1 MNFNNLALNAAAASL
16 CSKRKVGAVFVHN
29 DKVLS
34 QAYNYHPDKD
44 CSCELD
50 DGSTD
55 PKVIHAEVAVLDLIP
70 NNIIAIMHKLN
81 AISNIYT
88 LYVTHNPC
96 DNCENYI
103 NSFAKRYNIIIR
115 IEVVEEFMKF
125 DADKLRY
132 DLIPPSAMKAL
143 AEVLTYGAK
152 KYKPNNWR
160 NGDKDRYIA
169 ALYRHLEAWRAG
181 EQKDEESG
189 MTHLSHAL
197 TNVAFLLELDATKTE
212 LDNGHE

>member
-1 MNFNNLALNAAAASL
+1 MNEFEQLALDTAVASP
-16 CSKRKVGAVFVHN
+16 CKKRKVGAVLTDGELIFKGVNHERTSHCCEDEQGN
-29 DKVLS
+29 T
-34 QAYNYHPDKD
+34 KD
-44 CSCELD
+44 
-50 DGSTD
+50 T
-55 PKVIHAEVAVLDLIP
+55 VVHAEIAALGELKRWLCTEDKIS
-70 NNIIAIMHKLN
+70 IICKDW
-81 AISNIYT
+81 S
-88 LYVTHNPC
+88 LYVTHQPC
-96 DNCENYI
+96 VKCRKAIAELEEQYPI
-103 NSFAKRYNIIIR
+103 YIIIK
-115 IEVVEEFMKF
+115 VVEEFMKF

-189 MTHLSHAL
+189 MVHLAHAL
-197 TNVAFLLELDATKTE
+197 TNVAFLLELDSSTSKE
-212 LDNGHE
+212 LNNGNK

>member
-1 MNFNNLALNAAAASL
+1 MNEFEELAVKTASESL
-16 CSKRKVGAVFVHN
+16 CEKRKVGAVLVYQGT
-29 DKVLS
+29 VLS
-34 QAYNYHPDKD
+34 YANNYHPNAFS
-44 CSCELD
+44 SCELE

-55 PKVIHAEVAVLDLIP
+55 PKVIHAEVAALE
-70 NNIIAIMHKLN
+70 AAHKEFKHMHVPLV
-81 AISNIYT
+81 
-88 LYVTHNPC
+88 LYVTHEPC
-96 DNCENYI
+96 TNCMEYI
-103 NSFAKRYNIIIR
+103 NAYCGQHDIKIHIK
-115 IEVVEEFMKF
+115 VVEQFMKF
-125 DADKLRY
+125 DTDKLRY

-152 KYKPNNWR
+152 KYKPNNWK

-197 TNVAFLLELDATKTE
+197 TNVAFLLELD
-212 LDNGHE
+212 NGHE

>member
-1 MNFNNLALNAAAASL
+1 MNEFEEYALAAAKASP
-16 CSKRKVGAVFVHN
+16 CKKRKVGAVFTHN
-29 DKVLS
+29 NVILAS
-34 QAYNYHPDKD
+34 GYNYHPDTYK
-44 CSCELD
+44 SCELS

-55 PKVIHAEVAVLDLIP
+55 LAVVHAEVAVLNMVKNRDLVRG
-70 NNIIAIMHKLN
+70 
-81 AISNIYT
+81 SQYG
-88 LYVTHNPC
+88 LYVTHEPC
-96 DNCENYI
+96 KSCESYI
-103 NSFAKRYNIIIR
+103 GSFAARYNIVITVSI
-115 IEVVEEFMKF
+115 VEQFMKF
-125 DADKLRY
+125 DTDKLRY

-197 TNVAFLLELDATKTE
+197 TNVAFLLELD
-212 LDNGHE
+212 NGNK